1 MAGKTN
7 NLSESV
13 EETAGAMPSVSAVRA
28 KVISP
33 NQKMGVVR
41 YCQVRELSRSWT
53 AVMKNRYKSEV
64 HTLEEWD
71 ELYEWVRNRKVGS
84 I

>member
-28 KVISP
+28 KAISP

-41 YCQVRELSRSWT
+41 YCQVRELSSGVT
-53 AVMKNRYKSEV
+53 AVMKSRYKNEV
-64 HTLEEWD
+64 HTLAEWD
-71 ELYEWVRNRKVGS
+71 TLLEYVLNRKIG
-84 I
+84 

>member
-41 YCQVRELSRSWT
+41 YCQVRELSSGVT
-53 AVMKNRYKSEV
+53 AVMKSRYKNEV
-64 HTLEEWD
+64 HTLAEWD
-71 ELYEWVRNRKVGS
+71 TLLEYVLNRKIG
-84 I
+84 